1 MAHVCSFCDS
11 NGFRQQLP
19 RLKLAWYGWKSTPAY
34 DGLLQMMSDD
44 DGLYFL
50 CNDCEISY
58 AFSHWLIHGIW
69 QFPQDVR
76 V

>member
-1 MAHVCSFCDS
+1 MV
-11 NGFRQQLP
+11 P
-19 RLKLAWYGWKSTPAY
+19 WKSTPAY

>member
-19 RLKLAWYGWKSTPAY
+19 RLKLAWHGWKSTPAY

-44 DGLYFL
+44 DGIYFL

-58 AFSHWLIHGIW
+58 AFFTLVDTRNMAISS
-69 QFPQDVR
+69 R
-76 V
+76 C